1 MESKGKPEIPR
12 SLEDWRPALVAFF
25 RRRVGSF
32 EEAEDLAHDT
42 LLRLVVRDADAECY
56 NDGYVFTVAQNLLH
70 DRNRKAAVRAR
81 HSDAPG
87 DREQAFDVD
96 PERTL
101 QGREEL
107 ARLLTVLDRFPPRT
121 RSMFILYRLENMQQA
136 DIGETFGI
144 TASAVKQQIAKVM
157 AALAKTMREKQ

>member
-81 HSDAPG
+81 HSDARVIENKRLTSIQSARCRG
-87 DREQAFDVD
+87 ARNSLAF
-96 PERTL
+96 
-101 QGREEL
+101 
-107 ARLLTVLDRFPPRT
+107 
-121 RSMFILYRLENMQQA
+121 
-136 DIGETFGI
+136 
-144 TASAVKQQIAKVM
+144 
-157 AALAKTMREKQ
+157 